1 MMMSESESVAPA
13 QDIRNSYR
21 QALQARREY
30 RRLMGSELEGAAHE
44 GLHEAVFDLYEV
56 LRPMIKEANATED
69 QWVNEE
75 LWPVSRKYIDAA
87 CCPNCDHVEQLEQFD
102 DGDRCPNCNR
112 ATMEVDEVPAVDEH
126 GDPAYVWE
134 QGLRTLDGLRNRTQ
148 TRTVEHDDALGTYE
162 TEVSERQLL
171 EPEKLIVVADILDE
185 CMQQLDLL
193 VSFDDDL
200 PTGQL
205 SGVDPK

>member
-1 MMMSESESVAPA
+1 MSESDSVAPA
-13 QDIRNSYR
+13 QDIRHSYR

-30 RRLMGSELEGAAHE
+30 RRLMGSDLEGAAHE

-69 QWVNEE
+69 LWDNTK

-87 CCPNCDHVEQLEQFD
+87 CCPNCDHVESVD
-102 DGDRCPNCNR
+102 DVEKDDLCRNCEESR
-112 ATMEVDEVPAVDEH
+112 MKIEEVPAVDEY

-134 QGLRTLDGLRNRTQ
+134 RGLRTLDGVRNRTR
-148 TRTVEHDDALGTYE
+148 TRTLKHDDALGSYE

-171 EPEKLIVVADILDE
+171 EPDRLIVVADLLDE

-193 VSFDDDL
+193 VPFDDDL